1 MSDPRYDEEWELAAE
16 KAEEE
21 RDARADRKEWAQYD
35 DD

>member
-21 RDARADRKEWAQYD
+21 RDAQADRKEWAQYD